1 MHLAQ
6 PMPTLSPTAGDR
18 SAQRREG
25 ASPCEIKL
33 LHAFSRLTLVGIA
46 DMVAPT

>member
-18 SAQRREG
+18 PAQRREG
-25 ASPCEIKL
+25 TSLCEIKL
-33 LHAFSRLTLVGIA
+33 LHAFFCLTLVGIA